1 MLDEIFNK
9 NNPSYLSMDIN
20 LLHNEKLHI
29 YSFKSIL
36 WEKIIMNHVLSLKS

>member
-9 NNPSYLSMDIN
+9 NIFSYLSMDIN

-29 YSFKSIL
+29 YILLKVSYGKKS
-36 WEKIIMNHVLSLKS
+36 